1 MKNYFIR
8 LFNYDT
14 HANRQMNTLI
24 AAFGDMEKPRGWM
37 AHLLAAQQIWL
48 LRCKG
53 LPAPGGPLWPDNST
67 REMESI
73 ITVNDA
79 DWLSYIATL
88 QPEDLDRVVSYKTL
102 KGVNFENTLGDI
114 LAHVI
119 NHGTHHRA
127 QIGQHLK
134 QAGATLPVTDYI
146 LYVRETYKTTS

>member
-8 LFNYDT
+8 LFSYDAW
-14 HANRQMNTLI
+14 ANRQMNGLI
-24 AAFGDMEKPRGWM
+24 AEFGDMEQPRRWM

-48 LRCKG
+48 ARCKG
-53 LPAPGGPLWPDNST
+53 LPAPLGALWPDNNT
-67 REMESI
+67 DEMESF

-79 DWLSYIATL
+79 DWLSYLETL
-88 QPEDLDRVVSYKTL
+88 QPEDFERVITYKTL
-102 KGVNFENTLGDI
+102 KGNGFENTLSDI

-134 QAGATLPVTDYI
+134 HAGATLPATDYI
-146 LYVRETYKTTS
+146 LYVRDLHKTLS

>member
-8 LFNYDT
+8 LFNYDA
-14 HANRQMNTLI
+14 HANRQMNGLI
-24 AAFGDMEKPRGWM
+24 AQFGDMEKPRGWM

-48 LRCKG
+48 LRCKN

-67 REMESI
+67 EEMAGM
-73 ITVNDA
+73 ITTNST
-79 DWLSYIATL
+79 DWLSYLETL
-88 QPEDLDRVVSYKTL
+88 QPEDFDRIITYKTL
-102 KGVNFENTLGDI
+102 KGDGFENTLSDI

-134 QAGATLPVTDYI
+134 QAEATLPATDYI
-146 LYVRETYKTTS
+146 LYAREFYKTTS